1 VIPLLGGIVS
11 RSLSLKE
18 FSILHKDFLSQI
30 FAQLEQ
36 TTTQTKPNLQNKNRN
51 TLLFSI
57 LTLSLVLL
65 LLLNISLGSVSI
77 PIKDVFNSLTGGN
90 SSKETWDYIIV
101 NYRLPKAIAAILVGM
116 GLSISGLLMQT
127 LFRNPLAGPYVLG
140 LSSGASLGVAI
151 VIMGAGFLPP
161 FLASIMLSSYG
172 IVLASSLGSFL
183 VLLAVLAVS
192 QRLRDTMA
200 ILIVGLMFGSLTS
213 AIVGTL
219 TYFSTAEQLQKF
231 TFWSLGNLGNLSWSS
246 IVILSICVAIGLLL
260 SLLSI
265 KPLNALLLGENYAR
279 SLGMN
284 YEKTRLIIIFATSIL
299 AGSITAY
306 AGPIAFIGLA
316 VPHIAKLVFQTSNH
330 VVLFWSTLLFGAII
344 MLICDSISQLPGSD
358 ITLPINAVTSIFG
371 APIVIWLL
379 IRKRKMMN

>member
-1 VIPLLGGIVS
+1 M
-11 RSLSLKE
+11 
-18 FSILHKDFLSQI
+18 FFLFLI
-30 FAQLEQ
+30 
-36 TTTQTKPNLQNKNRN
+36 
-51 TLLFSI
+51 
-57 LTLSLVLL
+57 
-65 LLLNISLGSVSI
+65 NISLGSVSI
-77 PIKDVFNSLTGGN
+77 PIKEVFNSLTGQ
-90 SSKETWDYIIV
+90 SASKETWEYIII

-140 LSSGASLGVAI
+140 LSSGASLGVAT
-151 VIMGAGFLPP
+151 VILGATLLPP
-161 FLASIMLSSYG
+161 FVATLLVSSYG
-172 IVLASSLGSFL
+172 IVLASSLGSFT

-192 QRLRDTMA
+192 HRLRDTMA

-231 TFWSLGNLGNLSWSS
+231 TFWSLGNLGNLSWTS
-246 IVILSICVAIGLLL
+246 ISLLSICVVVGLLL
-260 SLLSI
+260 SLFSI
-265 KPLNALLLGENYAR
+265 KPLNSLLLGENYAR
-279 SLGMN
+279 SLGLN
-284 YEKTRLIIIFATSIL
+284 YKRSRLIIIFATSIL
-299 AGSITAY
+299 AGSITAF

-330 VVLFWSTLLFGAII
+330 TILFWSTILFGAVI

-358 ITLPINAVTSIFG
+358 FTLPINAVTSIFG

-379 IRKRKMMN
+379 IRKRKMMG